1 MFEIVDENCAFW
13 YMKIYCNTVIHCHR
27 LSYTVKRYL
36 SGTINALSYTIC
48 LGGPTRCQCTVTHY
62 LLFARHWLGEW
73 SEGVA
78 LCNALSYITCFGR
91 PMLCH
96 RTVIHYL
103 SGTTNA
109 RHTLFVWDG
118 QRTVNALSTRC
129 YTLSVTTK
137 ALSMR
142 WKCTRTCQFARYVW
156 IMELNKLPLCEDAD
170 SSTPVSHV
178 NDAFCGADDC
188 CKFMLLIF
196 SIV

>member
-1 MFEIVDENCAFW
+1 MFEIVDENCAIW

-36 SGTINALSYTIC
+36 SGTINALSYTIY

-118 QRTVNALSTRC
+118 QRTVNALLHAVCDNQSA
-129 YTLSVTTK
+129 VN
-137 ALSMR
+137 ALKMHSDMPV
-142 WKCTRTCQFARYVW
+142 CPVC
-156 IMELNKLPLCEDAD
+156 LNYGTEQTNFMWRRRQLYSSLPC
-170 SSTPVSHV
+170 
-178 NDAFCGADDC
+178 
-188 CKFMLLIF
+188 
-196 SIV
+196 